1 MKKKKKNSKNIK
13 KRNTERFEKSKSEKS
28 KSEKSKSE
36 KSKSVD
42 IGDTIATR
50 ARGFDIKDMFTK
62 STEFVNEALLE
73 LKRMTYPARLE
84 VVQITIIIFIT
95 VVILSLF
102 LWVLDIFFSWI
113 MRGFLGI

>member
-13 KRNTERFEKSKSEKS
+13 KRNAERFEKNKSEKN
-28 KSEKSKSE
+28 KSE